1 MYLLFILLP
10 KSYFA
15 SFLIGSA
22 CSMFASPGALGIGY
36 LTEGERGERGKKRR
50 RNQTHTTSI
59 STTENYMYHMYIYI
73 SIRYLQY
80 DH

>member
-1 MYLLFILLP
+1 MLFILLP

-36 LTEGERGERGKKRR
+36 LTDGGGGGEGEEKKKKPNPHNININNRKL
-50 RNQTHTTSI
+50 HVS
-59 STTENYMYHMYIYI
+59 YVYIHI
-73 SIRYLQY
+73 DKIFTI
-80 DH
+80 